1 MTPVARYFVFQGKP
15 ESQVFV
21 LFFVFINISFGAS
34 TLYPKL
40 LHTLLKRQLSPKVIS
55 TQIPKT

>member
-1 MTPVARYFVFQGKP
+1 MLECIKLYDFNLINYENRNV
-15 ESQVFV
+15 
-21 LFFVFINISFGAS
+21 NISFGAS

-40 LHTLLKRQLSPKVIS
+40 LHTLLKRQLSPKIIS